1 MHIKI
6 YIHIYLNIY
15 TYISN
20 YGKLFHVAKIKEE
33 HCADTLIYC
42 IFLVVFSQ
50 CSDCDLSGIFAELCQ
65 TRQWQIKSANT
76 SADAD
81 TKWQIQV
88 LRYKLSRRGMQ
99 QQNNSL
105 KKEAK
110 KCKCESQPMPND
122 PQLETGQSAER
133 KQVGRAGQGGGEEKG
148 EE

>member
-1 MHIKI
+1 ME
-6 YIHIYLNIY
+6 
-15 TYISN
+15 SS
-20 YGKLFHVAKIKEE
+20 FMFAKIKEE

-88 LRYKLSRRGMQ
+88 LRYKLSRRWMQ
-99 QQNNSL
+99 QQKNSNEEGG
-105 KKEAK
+105 KEMQMRIAANAK
-110 KCKCESQPMPND
+110 
-122 PQLETGQSAER
+122 
-133 KQVGRAGQGGGEEKG
+133 
-148 EE
+148 